1 MLTQST
7 IFDYTPLPDAAYPR
21 SDALVIGAHEWR
33 LVYCPSGSTFYEWR
47 RVGDDCWQHH
57 KRWPRYDFNNGMTL
71 GLPVRLRELAALE
84 REKSSA
90 RNQFDMFALIGA

>member
-1 MLTQST
+1 
-7 IFDYTPLPDAAYPR
+7 
-21 SDALVIGAHEWR
+21 
-33 LVYCPSGSTFYEWR
+33 
-47 RVGDDCWQHH
+47 
-57 KRWPRYDFNNGMTL
+57 MTL